1 MTTRFTALAQRGLG
15 RLAVAAGVVPLVLL
29 GLSSPASADSGG
41 GCSGYSSYGW
51 SYDVCIS
58 TGGGKVHAD
67 AFRKSAGSTGSSC
80 TVYIAIYELWAGT
93 RHPVAGG
100 EYSCSSGYV
109 GKVSAVKRSGS
120 AYETSMLVRVDG
132 GAPFLHSSPVQ
143 YT

>member
-1 MTTRFTALAQRGLG
+1 MSRFTAFAQRGLG
-15 RLAVAAGVVPLVLL
+15 RLAVAAGAVPLVLL

-51 SYDVCIS
+51 SYDVCVS

-67 AFRKSAGSTGSSC
+67 AFRKSAGSMGSSC
-80 TVYIAIYELWAGT
+80 TVHVAIYELWAGT
-93 RHPVAGG
+93 RHAVASG

-109 GKVSAVKRSGS
+109 GKISAYKRSGT
-120 AYETSMLVRVDG
+120 AYETSVMVVVDG
-132 GAPFLHSSPVQ
+132 GSPFLHKSPVQ